1 MKKDSKDNI
10 KNKPHKDVLEFEKL
24 QNFIVDTEH
33 KYLTTHQKLCFAI
46 IARIYRR
53 VLKGYRFGAI
63 KISNQQLIVDGN
75 HRYIAYKLANVEIEI
90 LEATGSFCDQPK
102 KFNEVEID
110 IIQDWDAN
118 HPYNKKFCNDDF
130 LKNENY

>member
-53 VLKGYRFGAI
+53 VLLGYRFGAV
-63 KISNQQLIVDGN
+63 KISNQRLIVDGN
-75 HRYIAYKLANVEIEI
+75 HRYIAYKLANIKFEIF
-90 LEATGSFCDQPK
+90 EATHSFCDQPK
-102 KFNEVEID
+102 NLMKL
-110 IIQDWDAN
+110 Q
-118 HPYNKKFCNDDF
+118 
-130 LKNENY
+130 

>member
-1 MKKDSKDNI
+1 MESDFEDEPSEA
-10 KNKPHKDVLEFEKL
+10 VLEIEKL
-24 QNFIVDTEH
+24 QNFIINTEH

-75 HRYIAYKLANVEIEI
+75 HRYIAYKLANIEIEI
-90 LEATGSFCDQPK
+90 LEATRSFCDQPK
-102 KFNEVEID
+102 KFNDIAID
-110 IIQDWDAN
+110 VLQDWDFN
-118 HPYNKKFCNDDF
+118 HPYNKKYCTDDF
-130 LKNENY
+130 LKEEIY